1 VDPDRS
7 YDEALA
13 EGQRINAGV
22 RIGKPGRARAWPL
35 AHVLFPLLRVK
46 VKLDM
51 SGQEHVAPGPAILV
65 SNHKSMLDPVVT
77 VLGSGWDVTAFT
89 KAEAYESP
97 VRPFFSLLGQIP
109 LRRGDDE
116 STEWALDMARR
127 ALADGGKVGIYP
139 EGTRGPDHGSLYRLA
154 QRVLVPLLQSSPDV
168 PVHAVTVAYDKAG
181 FRTGVTVRVSERL
194 PLDARSMSGPEL
206 TAVIR
211 DRLVELG
218 GLDYVDQ
225 YAFVLKAKA
234 KRAAEA
240 AAAGEPG
247 PPAGGPDRGEQGP
260 GGGVG

>member
-1 VDPDRS
+1 MDQDRT

-13 EGQRINAGV
+13 EGRRINAGL
-22 RIGKPGRARAWPL
+22 RIGQPGRSRAWPL
-35 AHVLFPLLRVK
+35 GHVLFQLLRVK

-51 SGQEHVAPGPAILV
+51 SGQEHVADGPAILV

-77 VLGSGWDVTAFT
+77 VLGSGWDASAFT

-97 VRPFFSLLGQIP
+97 IRPFFTLLGQIP

-127 ALADGGKVGIYP
+127 ALADGVKVGIYP
-139 EGTRGPDHGSLYRLA
+139 EGTRGPDDGALYRLA
-154 QRVLVPLLQSSPDV
+154 QRVLVPLLQASPDV
-168 PVHAVTVAYDKAG
+168 PVHAVTVAYSKAG
-181 FRTGVTVRVSERL
+181 FRTRVTVRVSERL
-194 PLDARSMSGPEL
+194 PLDARTMSGPEL

-211 DRLVELG
+211 DRLLEIG

-225 YAFVLKAKA
+225 YAFVVKAKA

-240 AAAGEPG
+240 AAEGLATSDEDGPAPG
-247 PPAGGPDRGEQGP
+247 
-260 GGGVG
+260 